1 MKSGDSKQVALKDLI
16 PLPELL
22 RYRIT
27 EATDVPD
34 EIPIIKIRGKLF
46 LKYGGLGAIMG
57 KPKAGKSTLIETI
70 VTLALAENPLPNFD
84 ALDLEVEP
92 AGPKNIVIFD
102 TEQSAGDVKETVLR
116 VLKNLGKKTEE
127 RLYHIYLRQEDYS
140 YRRRAV
146 LSMLEHIPNVHLV
159 IIDGFADMVK
169 DPVTA
174 VEDCKTFVRDLLAY
188 TDTYN
193 TAILG
198 AIHENYDNAK
208 IVGHLGSE
216 IEKKANGILKVIKH
230 DKGEYHEFRF
240 HFARKASSF
249 NPVYFKKADD
259 GRAYQITDNEAK
271 AYGTSQEER
280 KSVKL
285 TKLET
290 YCREIFAEAKELPK
304 ETIYGKLKS
313 TILWR
318 ESETYKDPKETKFKT
333 YVSTTFKE
341 MTVSVLSQVKGK
353 PDYWAY
359 HPI

>member
-1 MKSGDSKQVALKDLI
+1 MQTTDSKQVKTQELI

-22 RYRIT
+22 KYRIT
-27 EATDVPD
+27 ENTDVP
-34 EIPIIKIRGKLF
+34 EEVPIIKIRDKQF

-70 VTLALAENPLPNFD
+70 VTLALADEPLKNFD
-84 ALDLEVEP
+84 SLDMEVAP
-92 AGPKNIVIFD
+92 AGQKNIIIFD
-102 TEQSAGDVKETVLR
+102 TEQSQGDVKESVQR
-116 VLKNLGKKTEE
+116 VLKNLGKNTEE
-127 RLYHIYLRQEDYS
+127 RLYHIYLRQEDYA

-146 LSMLEHIPNVHLV
+146 FSILEQVPNVHLV

-240 HFARKASSF
+240 HFARKAANF
-249 NPVYFKKADD
+249 APVYFKKSDE
-259 GRAYQITDNEAK
+259 GKSYQISEGEAK
-271 AYGTSQEER
+271 SYGTSQEDR
-280 KSVKL
+280 KSQKL
-285 TKLET
+285 VRIEN
-290 YCREIFAEAKELPK
+290 YCREIFKEAKELPK
-304 ETIYGKLKS
+304 ETIYGQLKS
-313 TILWR
+313 LILWR
-318 ESETYKDPKETKFKT
+318 ESDTYKDPKETKFKT
-333 YVSTTFKE
+333 YVSTIWKD
-341 MTVSVLSQVKGK
+341 MIASVLSEVKGK
-353 PDYWAY
+353 PDYWAFT
-359 HPI
+359 PV